1 MFLGTCKEDR
11 ENFMKTSI
19 IIWVRTIECRL
30 VKYRACGIYRGGG
43 EEKCVK
49 IVALNMSVDCVRI
62 EE

>member
-1 MFLGTCKEDR
+1 
-11 ENFMKTSI
+11 MKTSI